1 MNERIKELAKQA
13 GFDVEETTGG
23 GDVWFDEGWNTELVE
38 RFAELVRQDLYQVI
52 GKSVIEQINSAV
64 QMEREACV
72 KLCVGIGSTK
82 NGYGC
87 AAAIRARSKHD

>member
-1 MNERIKELAKQA
+1 MNERIKELAERA

-38 RFAELVRQDLYQVI
+38 RFAELVRQD
-52 GKSVIEQINSAV
+52 EC
-64 QMEREACV
+64 EACA
-72 KLCVGIGSTK
+72 KLCEEFGSTK

-87 AAAIRARSKHD
+87 AAAIRARGDKHE